1 MSSPYHGLRQSQ
13 WQAKTREVAVA
24 HPLDMTEVVEVVLLC
39 WRSILRTKI
48 GGKAQIGVHVFPRP
62 QITGTFLHELIPLEF
77 GERYPG
83 TWRREE
89 TSDENDI
96 GLCAGSDQVGG
107 DQDFVQCRQ
116 DIRQQELR
124 AASQFAKEGQIRL
137 LPDRE
142 LREIRQVQPRSTSD
156 EGPFRLAR
164 RRRLDCSERPD

>member
-62 QITGTFLHELIPLEF
+62 QIMGTFLHELIPLEF

-89 TSDENDI
+89 TSDENDMVYVPDPTKSVEI
-96 GLCAGSDQVGG
+96 KTSSSVGRIFG
-107 DQDFVQCRQ
+107 NRSS
-116 DIRQQELR
+116 
-124 AASQFAKEGQIRL
+124 A
-137 LPDRE
+137 
-142 LREIRQVQPRSTSD
+142 QPANSRKKGRSGYYLTVNFETS
-156 EGPFRLAR
+156 PTTIHK
-164 RRRLDCSERPD
+164 